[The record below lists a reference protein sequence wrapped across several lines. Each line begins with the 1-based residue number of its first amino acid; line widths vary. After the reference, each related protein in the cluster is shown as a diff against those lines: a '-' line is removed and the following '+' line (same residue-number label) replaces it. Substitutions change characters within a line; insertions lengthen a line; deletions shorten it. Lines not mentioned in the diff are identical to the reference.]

1 MRIPAIFGRTRNSE
15 KRIKK
20 HAAAEVPNSS
30 VSVPKLSPTKPKKYL
45 WWCSLL
51 HIVNDGY
58 ISSLSILL
66 PFIAVDL
73 NLTYTQSGL
82 LKTASHGAI
91 SATQIPAGILAERLG
106 DILILGIGATWF
118 SLSYMGLILAF
129 SYPLALI
136 LIFSSGVGGGAYH
149 PVGTAL
155 ISNAYP
161 PEKAGTAISTLNF
174 FGDVGKV
181 LFPALA
187 GILVIRIGWGA
198 SCAVLGTIGLGTSV
212 LYLFCFRSD
221 IGAKRKQNTLE
232 MEAQKGSRAK
242 WLTLQSWGIAQPT
255 QFTLYSILGLL
266 DNGIRA
272 AITTFLGF
280 LIKIRVEAGAV
291 GGLMSLTFLGGAL
304 GKLLCGM
311 PIQRFGIKKII
322 LLTELLMILGC
333 FVLPSVPSGWAIV
346 LFLPL
351 FGFMLNG
358 TSSVIYVGTAPTLN
372 SEFRSRGYAIH
383 YTLSFIAS
391 ATAPYLAGFVGDAYS
406 LKAIFYVNGA
416 VMLFALPLVIF
427 LKDGMRFNAEPR

>member
-1 MRIPAIFGRTRNSE
+1 MASRR
-15 KRIKK
+15 
-20 HAAAEVPNSS
+20 
-30 VSVPKLSPTKPKKYL
+30 LSHRRYGTMVEESTLKPKKYL
-45 WWCSLL
+45 WWCSVL
-51 HIVNDGY
+51 HIINDGY

-73 NLTYTQSGL
+73 NLTYAQSGF

-91 SATQIPAGILAERLG
+91 SATQIPAGIFAERIG
-106 DILILGIGATWF
+106 DILILGIGTTWF

-129 SYPLALI
+129 SYPLALM
-136 LIFSSGVGGGAYH
+136 LIFSSGVGGGVYH

-155 ISNAYP
+155 VSNVYP
-161 PEKAGTAISTLNF
+161 PEKAGPAISTLNF

-187 GILVIRIGWGA
+187 GILVIRVGWGA
-198 SCAVLGTIGLGTSV
+198 SCAVLGTIGLAASV
-212 LYLFCFRSD
+212 LYLFFFRAD
-221 IGAKRKQNTLE
+221 IGVKRHSPTPKIET
-232 MEAQKGSRAK
+232 QKGSRTK
-242 WLTLQSWGIAQPT
+242 WMTFQGWGIAQPT
-255 QFTLYSILGLL
+255 QFTLYSIIGLL

-272 AITTFLGF
+272 AVTTFLAF
-280 LIKIRVEAGAV
+280 LIKIRVDANAV
-291 GGLMSLTFLGGAL
+291 GGLMSLTFFGGAL

-311 PIQRFGIKKII
+311 PIQKLGIKKII

-333 FVLPSVPSGWAIV
+333 FALPSVPSGWVIV

-372 SEFRSRGYAIH
+372 AEFRSRGYALH

-391 ATAPYLAGFVGDAYS
+391 ATAPYLAGFVGDTYN
-406 LKAIFYVNGA
+406 LKVIFYASGA
-416 VMLFALPLVIF
+416 VMLFALPLVMF
-427 LKDGMRFNAEPR
+427 LKDSIHSSEASH

>member
-1 MRIPAIFGRTRNSE
+1 MKIPTIFRRKSQ
-15 KRIKK
+15 IKK
-20 HAAAEVPNSS
+20 DAIISTLNSVDIS
-30 VSVPKLSPTKPKKYL
+30 ESNPTKPRKYL
-45 WWCSLL
+45 WWCSVL
-51 HIVNDGY
+51 HIINDGY

-73 NLTYTQSGL
+73 NLTYAQSGF

-91 SATQIPAGILAERLG
+91 SATQIPAGIFAERIG
-106 DILILGIGATWF
+106 DILILGIGTTWF

-136 LIFSSGVGGGAYH
+136 LIFSSGVGGGVYH

-155 ISNAYP
+155 VSNVYP
-161 PEKAGTAISTLNF
+161 AEKAGPAISTLNF

-187 GILVIRIGWGA
+187 GILVIRIGWSA
-198 SCAVLGTIGLGTSV
+198 SCAVLGIIGLAASI
-212 LYLFCFRSD
+212 LYIFFFRSD
-221 IGAKRKQNTLE
+221 IGIKRKQTTPK
-232 MEAQKGSRAK
+232 MEKQKGDSTK
-242 WLTLQSWGIAQPT
+242 WMTFQGWGIAQPT

-272 AITTFLGF
+272 AVTTFLAF
-280 LIKIRVEAGAV
+280 LIKIRVDAGAV
-291 GGLMSLTFLGGAL
+291 GGLMSLTFFGGAL
-304 GKLLCGM
+304 GKLLCGL
-311 PIQRFGIKKII
+311 PIQKLGIKKII

-333 FVLPSVPSGWAIV
+333 FALPSVPSGWILV

-372 SEFRSRGYAIH
+372 AEFRSRGYALH

-391 ATAPYLAGFVGDAYS
+391 ATAPYLAGFVGDTYD
-406 LKAIFYVNGA
+406 LKAIFYANGA
-416 VMLFALPLVIF
+416 VMLFALPLVMF
-427 LKDGMRFNAEPR
+427 LKDSIHSSEASY

>member
-1 MRIPAIFGRTRNSE
+1 MKIPTIFRRKSE
-15 KRIKK
+15 VKK
-20 HAAAEVPNSS
+20 DAVISTPSS
-30 VSVPKLSPTKPKKYL
+30 VDISKSNPTKPKKYL
-45 WWCSLL
+45 WWCSVL
-51 HIVNDGY
+51 HIINDGY

-73 NLTYTQSGL
+73 NLTYSQSGF

-118 SLSYMGLILAF
+118 SLSYIGLILAF

-136 LIFSSGVGGGAYH
+136 LIFSSGVGGGVYH

-155 ISNAYP
+155 VSNVYP
-161 PEKAGTAISTLNF
+161 GEKAGPAISTLNF

-198 SCAVLGTIGLGTSV
+198 SCAVLGTIGFAASI
-212 LYLFCFRSD
+212 LYIFFFRSD
-221 IGAKRKQNTLE
+221 IGTKRKQTTPKA
-232 MEAQKGSRAK
+232 EAQKGSRTR
-242 WLTLQSWGIAQPT
+242 WLTFQGWGIAQPT

-272 AITTFLGF
+272 AVTTFLAF
-280 LIKIRVEAGAV
+280 LIKIRIDAGAV
-291 GGLMSLTFLGGAL
+291 GGLMSLTFFGGAL

-311 PIQRFGIKKII
+311 PIRKLGIKKII

-333 FVLPSVPSGWAIV
+333 FALPSVPSGWVIV

-372 SEFRSRGYAIH
+372 AEFRSRGYALH

-391 ATAPYLAGFVGDAYS
+391 ATAPYLAGFIGDTYD
-406 LKAIFYVNGA
+406 LKAIFYANGA
-416 VMLFALPLVIF
+416 VMLFALPLVMF
-427 LKDGMRFNAEPR
+427 LKDSVHSSEASH

>member
-1 MRIPAIFGRTRNSE
+1 MDS
-15 KRIKK
+15 
-20 HAAAEVPNSS
+20 PNSN
-30 VSVPKLSPTKPKKYL
+30 SPKPKKYL

-51 HIVNDGY
+51 HIINDGY

-73 NLTYTQSGL
+73 NLTYAQSGF

-106 DILILGIGATWF
+106 DILILGIGTTWF
-118 SLSYMGLILAF
+118 SLSYMALILAF

-136 LIFSSGVGGGAYH
+136 LIFSSGVGGGVYH

-155 ISNAYP
+155 VSNVYP
-161 PEKAGTAISTLNF
+161 AAKAGPAISTLNF

-187 GILVIRIGWGA
+187 GIMVIRIGWGA
-198 SCAVLGTIGLGTSV
+198 SCAVLGTIGLGASV
-212 LYLFCFRSD
+212 LYLLFFRAD
-221 IGAKRKQNTLE
+221 IGAKRARPAPE
-232 MEAQKGSRAK
+232 IDAQGGNRTK
-242 WLTLQSWGIAQPT
+242 WMTFQGWGIAQPI

-272 AITTFLGF
+272 AVTTFLAF
-280 LIKIRVEAGAV
+280 LIKTHVTAGAV
-291 GGLMSLTFLGGAL
+291 GGLMSLTFFGGAL
-304 GKLLCGM
+304 GKLLCGL
-311 PIQRFGIKKII
+311 PIQKLGIRKII
-322 LLTELLMILGC
+322 LLTEILMILGC
-333 FVLPSVPSGWAIV
+333 FALPSVPSGWALL

-372 SEFRSRGYAIH
+372 SEFRSRGYALH

-391 ATAPYLAGFVGDAYS
+391 AAAPYLAGFVGDTYS

-427 LKDGMRFNAEPR
+427 LKDGTHSSEESR

>member
-1 MRIPAIFGRTRNSE
+1 MKISTIFRRTPQVKKEAILSAPNHSVN
-15 KRIKK
+15 
-20 HAAAEVPNSS
+20 VPESN
-30 VSVPKLSPTKPKKYL
+30 PTKSRKYL

-51 HIVNDGY
+51 HIINDGY

-106 DILILGIGATWF
+106 DILILGIGTIWF

-136 LIFSSGVGGGAYH
+136 LIFSSGVGGGVYH

-155 ISNAYP
+155 VSNVYP
-161 PEKAGTAISTLNF
+161 AEKAGPAISTLNF

-187 GILVIRIGWGA
+187 GILVIKIGWGA
-198 SCAVLGTIGLGTSV
+198 SCTVLGTIGFAASI
-212 LYLFCFRSD
+212 LYIFFFRAD
-221 IGAKRKQNTLE
+221 IGTKRKQTTPKVE
-232 MEAQKGSRAK
+232 EQKGSRAK
-242 WLTLQSWGIAQPT
+242 WRTFQGWGIAQPT

-272 AITTFLGF
+272 AVTTFLAF

-291 GGLMSLTFLGGAL
+291 GGLMSLTFFGGAL
-304 GKLLCGM
+304 GKLLCGL
-311 PIQRFGIKKII
+311 PIQKLGVKKII

-333 FVLPSVPSGWAIV
+333 FALPSVPSGWIIV

-372 SEFRSRGYAIH
+372 AEFRSRGYALH

-391 ATAPYLAGFVGDAYS
+391 ATAPYLVGFVGDSYG

-416 VMLFALPLVIF
+416 VMLFALPLVMF
-427 LKDGMRFNAEPR
+427 LKDRGHSGEASH

>member
-1 MRIPAIFGRTRNSE
+1 MRIPTILRRTPQVKKNTAVSTANS
-15 KRIKK
+15 INS
-20 HAAAEVPNSS
+20 PNSNS
-30 VSVPKLSPTKPKKYL
+30 TKPKKYL
-45 WWCSLL
+45 WWCSVL
-51 HIVNDGY
+51 HIINDGY

-106 DILILGIGATWF
+106 DVLILGIGTTWF

-136 LIFSSGVGGGAYH
+136 LIFSSGVGGGVYH

-155 ISNAYP
+155 VSNVYP
-161 PEKAGTAISTLNF
+161 PEKAGPAISTLNF

-187 GILVIRIGWGA
+187 GVMVIRIGWGA
-198 SCAVLGTIGLGTSV
+198 SCAILGTLGLAASV
-212 LYLFCFRSD
+212 LYFFFFRAD
-221 IGAKRKQNTLE
+221 IGIKRKHLTPAIK
-232 MEAQKGSRAK
+232 AQKGSRTN
-242 WLTLQSWGIAQPT
+242 WMTFQGWGIAQPT

-272 AITTFLGF
+272 AVTTFLAF

-291 GGLMSLTFLGGAL
+291 GGLMSLTFFGGAL

-311 PIQRFGIKKII
+311 PIQKLGIKKIV

-333 FVLPSVPSGWAIV
+333 FILPSVPSGWV
-346 LFLPL
+346 LLLFLPL

-372 SEFRSRGYAIH
+372 SKFRSRGYALH

-406 LKAIFYVNGA
+406 LKAIFYANGA
-416 VMLFALPLVIF
+416 VMLFALPLVAF
-427 LKDGMRFNAEPR
+427 LKNGLHSDKTSH

>member
-1 MRIPAIFGRTRNSE
+1 MKIPTIFRRTPQLKKDAAIST
-15 KRIKK
+15 
-20 HAAAEVPNSS
+20 PNHSAN
-30 VSVPKLSPTKPKKYL
+30 VPKSNPTKPKKYL
-45 WWCSLL
+45 WWCSVL
-51 HIVNDGY
+51 HIINDGY

-73 NLTYTQSGL
+73 NLTYAQSGF

-91 SATQIPAGILAERLG
+91 SATQIPAGIFAERIG
-106 DILILGIGATWF
+106 DILILGIGTTWF

-136 LIFSSGVGGGAYH
+136 LIFSSGVGGGVYH

-155 ISNAYP
+155 VSNVYP
-161 PEKAGTAISTLNF
+161 AEKAGPAISTLNF

-198 SCAVLGTIGLGTSV
+198 SCAVLGTIGLAASI
-212 LYLFCFRSD
+212 LYLFFFRSD
-221 IGAKRKQNTLE
+221 IGTKRKPTTPK
-232 MEAQKGSRAK
+232 MEAQKGSHTK
-242 WLTLQSWGIAQPT
+242 WLTFQGWGIAQPT

-272 AITTFLGF
+272 AVTTFLAF

-291 GGLMSLTFLGGAL
+291 GGLMSLTFFGGAL

-311 PIQRFGIKKII
+311 PIQKLGIKKII

-333 FVLPSVPSGWAIV
+333 FALPSVPSGWVIV

-372 SEFRSRGYAIH
+372 AEFRSRGYALH

-391 ATAPYLAGFVGDAYS
+391 ATTPYLAGFVGDTYD
-406 LKAIFYVNGA
+406 LKAIFYANGA
-416 VMLFALPLVIF
+416 VMLFALPLVMF
-427 LKDGMRFNAEPR
+427 LKDSVHSGEVSH

>member
-1 MRIPAIFGRTRNSE
+1 MRIPTILRRTPQV
-15 KRIKK
+15 KK
-20 HAAAEVPNSS
+20 PAAVSTPNPINTPNPSS
-30 VSVPKLSPTKPKKYL
+30 TQPKKYL

-51 HIVNDGY
+51 HIINDGY

-66 PFIAVDL
+66 PFIASDL
-73 NLTYTQSGL
+73 NLTYTQSGF

-91 SATQIPAGILAERLG
+91 SATQIPAGFLAEQLG
-106 DILILGIGATWF
+106 DVLILGIGATWF

-136 LIFSSGVGGGAYH
+136 LIFSSGVGGGVYH

-155 ISNAYP
+155 VSNVYP

-187 GILVIRIGWGA
+187 GVMVIRIGWGA
-198 SCAVLGTIGLGTSV
+198 SCTVLGTLGLAASV
-212 LYLFCFRSD
+212 LYFFFFRAD
-221 IGAKRKQNTLE
+221 IGIKKKQPPPAPAIEAK
-232 MEAQKGSRAK
+232 KGSRTK
-242 WLTLQSWGIAQPT
+242 WMRFQDWGIAQPT

-272 AITTFLGF
+272 AVTTFLAF
-280 LIKIRVEAGAV
+280 LIKIRVEASAV
-291 GGLMSLTFLGGAL
+291 GGLMSLTFFGGAL

-311 PIQRFGIKKII
+311 PIQKLGIKKII

-333 FVLPSVPSGWAIV
+333 FVLPSVPSGWV
-346 LFLPL
+346 FLLFLPL
-351 FGFMLNG
+351 FGFVLNG

-372 SEFRSRGYAIH
+372 SKFRSRGYALH

-391 ATAPYLAGFVGDAYS
+391 ATAPYLAGFVGDVYG
-406 LKAIFYVNGA
+406 LKAIFYANSV
-416 VMLFALPLVIF
+416 VMLFALPLVMF
-427 LKDGMRFNAEPR
+427 LKDGLQPVKETD

>member
-1 MRIPAIFGRTRNSE
+1 MRIPTIFRRTPPVKKNAVVSTRNSVG
-15 KRIKK
+15 I
-20 HAAAEVPNSS
+20 
-30 VSVPKLSPTKPKKYL
+30 PKPSPTTPKKYL

-51 HIVNDGY
+51 HIINDGY

-91 SATQIPAGILAERLG
+91 SVTQIPAGLLAERLG
-106 DILILGIGATWF
+106 DILILGIGTTWF
-118 SLSYMGLILAF
+118 SLSYMGLILAV

-136 LIFSSGVGGGAYH
+136 LIFSSGVGGGVYH

-155 ISNAYP
+155 VSNVYP
-161 PEKAGTAISTLNF
+161 PEKAGPAISTLNF

-187 GILVIRIGWGA
+187 GILVVRIGWGA
-198 SCAVLGTIGLGTSV
+198 SCAGLGTIGLAASV
-212 LYLFCFRSD
+212 LYICFFRAD
-221 IGAKRKQNTLE
+221 IGVTRKHPAPKMEEQNRN
-232 MEAQKGSRAK
+232 SAK
-242 WLTLQSWGIAQPT
+242 WMTFQDWGIAQPT

-266 DNGIRA
+266 DNGIRSA
-272 AITTFLGF
+272 VTTFLAF
-280 LIKIRVEAGAV
+280 FIKNRGGAGTV
-291 GGLMSLTFLGGAL
+291 GGLMSLTFFGGAL

-311 PIQRFGIKKII
+311 PVQKFGIKKII

-333 FVLPSVPSGWAIV
+333 FALPSVPSGWV
-346 LFLPL
+346 RLLFLPL

-358 TSSVIYVGTAPTLN
+358 TSSVIYVGTAPTLTPQ
-372 SEFRSRGYAIH
+372 FRSRGYALH

-391 ATAPYLAGFVGDAYS
+391 ATAPYLAGFVGDLYG
-406 LKAIFYVNGA
+406 LKAVFYANGA
-416 VMLFALPLVIF
+416 VMLFALPIVIF
-427 LKDGMRFNAEPR
+427 LKDRAHSDKESH

>member
-1 MRIPAIFGRTRNSE
+1 MRIPAIFGRTSDPE

-30 VSVPKLSPTKPKKYL
+30 ASVPKSNATKPKKYL

-73 NLTYTQSGL
+73 NLTYTQAGL

-106 DILILGIGATWF
+106 DILILGVGATWF

-136 LIFSSGVGGGAYH
+136 LILSAGIGGGVYH

-198 SCAVLGTIGLGTSV
+198 SCAVLGTIGLGASV
-212 LYLFCFRSD
+212 LYLCCFRSD
-221 IGAKRKQNTLE
+221 IATKRRQITPTT
-232 MEAQKGSRAK
+232 EAQKGSRTR
-242 WLTLQSWGIAQPT
+242 WMTFQGWGIAQPT

-272 AITTFLGF
+272 AVTTFLGF

-291 GGLMSLTFLGGAL
+291 GGLMSLTFFGGAL

-311 PIQRFGIKKII
+311 LIQRFGIKKII

-333 FVLPSVPSGWAIV
+333 FVLPSVPSGWVIV

-358 TSSVIYVGTAPTLN
+358 TSSLIYVGTAPTLN
-372 SEFRSRGYAIH
+372 SEFRSRGYALH

-391 ATAPYLAGFVGDAYS
+391 ATAPYLAGFIGDAYS

-427 LKDGMRFNAEPR
+427 LKDVMRSDAESR